1 MSQRDFVQI
10 IELSG
15 KIFYNTEFVKQS
27 CPAFFYGCAKT
38 LRKIIEKKKLTND
51 EYTYATFAPK
61 TNKWSLSNETV
72 KSAKLLLDKTWVET
86 NVPSFGNNNIK
97 LDLEMAPSILELKDE
112 EKFKDDKGNIVEIET
127 RGSKT
132 LDGIYFYGKDVENML
147 ELVSIKDVLHETTT
161 VYEEGIHYKKFI
173 KKVEKNTP
181 LHIDTDIKENIHT
194 NNQQT
199 IYLTYKG
206 LVRMLIVRRHP
217 VADKFQDWCFK
228 TLFTVQMGSQEE
240 KTTLVSK
247 LLGCD
252 IKSVKS
258 FLNSSVQDYSVL
270 YLICIGTVK
279 DLSSHIEGL
288 EDKHPDDFVFKY
300 GYTSDLSQRIQAH
313 KQTFGKIKNTNLSL
327 VSHIPIDE
335 KYLSEAEVEL
345 KQTFQSFD
353 YIIDNPTHKE
363 LVVFNENKLSL
374 FKKLFKTICDKYAG
388 NCKKLQE
395 ELEREQIRHE
405 YELKEY
411 KRNYEYEIKEHKRDY
426 ESKLREYESISREY
440 ELKLKHE
447 QELKNIETQSKAEL
461 TKILM
466 NLSLNFNKM

>member
-1 MSQRDFVQI
+1 MSQI

-15 KIFYNTEFVKQS
+15 KMFYNTEFVKQS

-38 LRKIIEKKKLTND
+38 FRKIIEKKKLKNE

-72 KSAKLLLDKTWVET
+72 KSAKLLLDKSWVET
-86 NVPSFGNNNIK
+86 NVPSFGNNNVK
-97 LDLEMAPSILELKDE
+97 LDLEMAPPILELKDE
-112 EKFKDDKGNIVEIET
+112 EKFKDENGNTVEIET
-127 RGSKT
+127 RGFKT
-132 LDGIYFYGKDVENML
+132 LDGIYFYGKDVEKML
-147 ELVSIKDVLHETTT
+147 ELECITDILHDPTSN
-161 VYEEGIHYKKFI
+161 YELGIHYKKFI
-173 KKVEKNTP
+173 R
-181 LHIDTDIKENIHT
+181 
-194 NNQQT
+194 NNQESHPISDRTFNRQT
-199 IYLTYKG
+199 TYLTYRG
-206 LVRMLIVRRHP
+206 LVRMLITRRHP

-258 FLNSSVQDYSVL
+258 FLHSSVQEYSVL
-270 YLICIGTVK
+270 YLICIGNVK
-279 DLSSHIEGL
+279 DLSSQIEGL

-353 YIIDNPTHKE
+353 YIIDNPIHKE

-395 ELEREQIRHE
+395 ELERQQVKHE

-411 KRNYEYEIKEHKRDY
+411 KREYEYELKEYKREYEYELKEY
-426 ESKLREYESISREY
+426 ESKLREY

-466 NLSLNFNKM
+466 NLSINFNKN